1 MTVREL
7 TSLTLCT
14 DNAVL
19 LSRTVFSS
27 SINLS
32 IIFFIHLFVV
42 WSIKCQKWWK
52 MMVKDQGDVL
62 ACLEI
67 FHLLSWRT
75 KESRNVH
82 IGEAEIREFGHFV
95 WKISQKDWSI
105 IKIFGDWLNWLMD
118 YWFNACMC
126 VYEVTLYPVTCCL
139 LWPTVCLQP
148 CLSLSLSGL
157 QRAKL
162 FFLSLKGIRV
172 IASKQLAN
180 A

>member
-105 IKIFGDWLNWLMD
+105 IKIFGDWLNYLMD

-126 VYEVTLYPVTCCL
+126 VYEVRVWRSSVQTGHSVSCDLLSAVTHCVSAAL
-139 LWPTVCLQP
+139 SVSVALWVTA
-148 CLSLSLSGL
+148 G
-157 QRAKL
+157 
-162 FFLSLKGIRV
+162 
-172 IASKQLAN
+172 
-180 A
+180 